1 MVQNLRPAVARGAK
15 TKQTGRLAT
24 SAEKRKM
31 SVVAKNTNPNA
42 KQQKKRDWE
51 TGKFLKKGLLLL
63 RKLKMHSN
71 KMEKKEESGEKFY
84 SE

>member
-42 KQQKKRDWE
+42 KQQKNGLRNWKILERRSFIITKIENAQQQNGEEGRKR
-51 TGKFLKKGLLLL
+51 
-63 RKLKMHSN
+63 
-71 KMEKKEESGEKFY
+71 
-84 SE
+84 